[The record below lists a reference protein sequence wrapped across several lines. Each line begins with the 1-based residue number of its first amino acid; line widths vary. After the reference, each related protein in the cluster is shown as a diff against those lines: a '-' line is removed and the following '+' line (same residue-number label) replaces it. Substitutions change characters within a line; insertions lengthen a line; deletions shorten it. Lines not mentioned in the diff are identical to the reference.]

1 MYVCTCM
8 YLCMCV
14 CMYVCTCMYVCMSM
28 YVCMYMYCMCMY
40 IHVHVCT
47 CMYVCMY
54 KCMYVCIYYTY
65 SIFSIHI
72 ATSFNNR
79 PFSGNVGVSAYSGA
93 DRLLLIGESI
103 VVTAHGMLHV
113 HVLYCKE

>member
-1 MYVCTCM
+1 
-8 YLCMCV
+8 
-14 CMYVCTCMYVCMSM
+14 
-28 YVCMYMYCMCMY
+28 MY
-40 IHVHVCT
+40 IHVHVHVHVCT
-47 CMYVCMY
+47 CMYMCMY

-79 PFSGNVGVSAYSGA
+79 PFSGNVGVSAYSGE

-113 HVLYCKE
+113 HVVDDNLHTTLNPYVTLSEFFKFTFHLSPR